1 MNQHAVEVV
10 SPLTEE
16 YLLSLT
22 PDKITDLSKSQ
33 AKDII
38 SKYYTQDGIKTTP
51 VTKEMEYQIDLQTI
65 ILENAYILAQ
75 LSLQPPPLITSQNV
89 VERTTCATF
98 GNGPESITLLGIIRV
113 SPGGEFSA
121 DGYSNDGSSQFLQ
134 ILSCGKLYADVHNV
148 TVNVERVFISI
159 GVDRRLAEESFAL
172 AELTRF
178 LGRIDHDNVLVVA
191 VDSMRLGLYTST
203 VQKTEVLI
211 RGRCKNAKVRF
222 IGSWGLVNKDD
233 SGQELHTALSKA
245 VEKREKELS
254 DVSDKYSKNNAG
266 KSVDVDTADGVKDQI
281 RTKEKRKEI
290 RESMDTN
297 NAIKNAGNLGI
308 LLLDHLGYNQKLP
321 IDHPSNKASTLE
333 MIRQKWV
340 EVVYRSSGRIRQAN
354 PNKIGRDR
362 VLEWSNNECD
372 EEQAANEFLQFY
384 NKNKRELGIDAFIQ
398 QYLPNANA
406 QDIVANY
413 ARTSTKGMNPD
424 HQIAVNCACEFILH
438 DGNMPDIT
446 ICDLAKRR
454 ERIGSPAFVVLL
466 ILACSGFV
474 KRGVMANPV
483 RASSEIDELDVM
495 KELEKLFAPG
505 LDFFSFSECIG
516 KPHKDLF
523 EAEHKRKEEI
533 AVIMVRFK
541 NEILKLEKKL
551 LLSTDER
558 MLYDNMKLIYQ
569 TIPSV
574 YLEDAAY
581 EEEWDEDEE
590 SDEEWD
596 EESDEEWDEEND
608 ADSYEES
615 DGDSVNQP

>member
-10 SPLTEE
+10 SPLTKE

-33 AKDII
+33 AIDII

-113 SPGGEFSA
+113 SPGDEFSA

-281 RTKEKRKEI
+281 RTKEKKKEI

-308 LLLDHLGYNQKLP
+308 LLLDHLGHNQKLP

-333 MIRQKWV
+333 IIRQKWV
-340 EVVYRSSGRIRQAN
+340 EVVYRSSGRIRHAN
-354 PNKIGRDR
+354 PNKICRNM
-362 VLEWSNNECD
+362 VLEWSGNECD
-372 EEQAANEFLQFY
+372 EDQAANEFLQFY
-384 NKNKRELGIDAFIQ
+384 NKNKVELGIDAFIQ
-398 QYLPNANA
+398 RYLPNANA

-413 ARTSTKGMNPD
+413 ARTSTKRMKPD
-424 HQIAVNCACEFILH
+424 HQIAMNCAAELILH
-438 DGNMPDIT
+438 DGNMPHIT

-454 ERIGSPAFVVLL
+454 EKIGSPAFIALL
-466 ILACSGFV
+466 ILACSGLV
-474 KRGVMANPV
+474 KRGVMTNPV
-483 RASSEIDELDVM
+483 RASSEIGELDIM

-533 AVIMVRFK
+533 AVIMGMFK
-541 NEILKLEKKL
+541 NEIMELEEKL

-581 EEEWDEDEE
+581 EEEWDEESDEESYEE
-590 SDEEWD
+590 SDED
-596 EESDEEWDEEND
+596 SYEEND
-608 ADSYEES
+608 EES